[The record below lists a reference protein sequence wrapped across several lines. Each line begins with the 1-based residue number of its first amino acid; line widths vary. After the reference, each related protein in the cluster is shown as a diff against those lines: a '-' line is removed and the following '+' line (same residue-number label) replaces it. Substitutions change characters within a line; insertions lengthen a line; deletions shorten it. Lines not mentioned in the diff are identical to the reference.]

1 MNGENEK
8 KKDAGTYNSVTFVAN
23 DGSGEL
29 GDVGQTLLSTIID
42 KFLKKCI
49 LA

>member
-8 KKDAGTYNSVTFVAN
+8 KKDAGAYNSVTFVAN

-29 GDVGQTLLSTIID
+29 GDVGQTLLSKIMD
-42 KFLKKCI
+42 KILKKCI